1 MTKRVTKKRLSR
13 KNFFLTFLIICL
25 IVLNIY
31 TFYKYQTKKSAE
43 CTPCL
48 TDIKL
53 DSEYNKD
60 NKYYKEIKFSEFKKL
75 YNGKS
80 IATIAVTDNSSQ
92 THDMFVEYINKKAY
106 YERTNI
112 NLIELS
118 KLSKKNEVAFYNLND
133 RFSKLESDYIILVS
147 DGKIISVIEF
157 SKSDLNSLV
166 ELYK

>member
-1 MTKRVTKKRLSR
+1 
-13 KNFFLTFLIICL
+13 
-25 IVLNIY
+25 
-31 TFYKYQTKKSAE
+31 
-43 CTPCL
+43 
-48 TDIKL
+48 
-53 DSEYNKD
+53 
-60 NKYYKEIKFSEFKKL
+60 
-75 YNGKS
+75 
-80 IATIAVTDNSSQ
+80 
-92 THDMFVEYINKKAY
+92 MFVEYINKKAY

-147 DGKIISVIEF
+147 DSKIISVIEF